1 MSAGNPAQ
9 RTSPTGAGVPR
20 PDNLLLRVASA
31 AVLAPLAVAIAFIG
45 GWPFVAFWGAAAIGV
60 AFEWLR
66 MVAAGDEI
74 TTRLV
79 AAVALG
85 CAAVAVALGQFG
97 WALTV
102 VVAAA
107 LLIAALS
114 QAARRAWTLAGI
126 VYAGAV
132 LVAPAALRRDGEF
145 GFVAIIVLFAV
156 VWATD
161 ICGYF
166 GGRVI
171 GGPKLWARVSP
182 KKTWA
187 GAISG
192 AAGAIVAGCVVA
204 VAAGLP
210 SLVAV
215 AVLAFVLS
223 AVSQAGDLFESAV
236 KRRFGIKDAGQL
248 IPGHGGVM
256 DRLDGFL
263 AAAVAAAI
271 IGVLKGGI
279 AAPARA
285 LLVW

>member
-1 MSAGNPAQ
+1 VSAGNPAQ